1 MKNLRII
8 AGYILIIFP
17 PVYGLR
23 LLLDPEAFFYKYS
36 ANALLVGCGNIG
48 VGDDFINGLSFGL
61 YLLKKK

>member
-1 MKNLRII
+1 METLHLVV
-8 AGYILIIFP
+8 GYILIIFP

-36 ANALLVGCGNIG
+36 ASAPLVVAATLVLVMILSMA
-48 VGDDFINGLSFGL
+48 FSFGL

>member
-1 MKNLRII
+1 METLRLVV
-8 AGYILIIFP
+8 GYILIIFP

-36 ANALLVGCGNIG
+36 ASTPLVVAATLVLVMILSMA
-48 VGDDFINGLSFGL
+48 FSFGL

>member
-23 LLLDPEAFFYKYS
+23 LLLDPEVFFYKNS
-36 ANALLVGCGNIG
+36 ATSPFVVAARLVLVMILSM
-48 VGDDFINGLSFGL
+48 VFSFGL

>member
-1 MKNLRII
+1 METLRLVV
-8 AGYILIIFP
+8 GYILIIFP

-36 ANALLVGCGNIG
+36 ASAPLVVAATMVLVMILSMA
-48 VGDDFINGLSFGL
+48 FSFGL

>member
-23 LLLDPEAFFYKYS
+23 LLLDPEAFFYKV
-36 ANALLVGCGNIG
+36 AATLVLVMILSMA
-48 VGDDFINGLSFGL
+48 FSFGL

>member
-23 LLLDPEAFFYKYS
+23 LLLDPEVFS
-36 ANALLVGCGNIG
+36 ANAPLVVAATLVLVMILSM
-48 VGDDFINGLSFGL
+48 VFSFGL

>member
-23 LLLDPEAFFYKYS
+23 LLLDPEVFFYKNS
-36 ANALLVGCGNIG
+36 ATSPFVVAATLVLVMILSM
-48 VGDDFINGLSFGL
+48 VFSFGL

>member
-1 MKNLRII
+1 METLRLVV
-8 AGYILIIFP
+8 GYILIIFP

-36 ANALLVGCGNIG
+36 ASAPLVVAATLVLVMILSMA
-48 VGDDFINGLSFGL
+48 FSFGL

>member
-23 LLLDPEAFFYKYS
+23 LLLDPEVFS
-36 ANALLVGCGNIG
+36 ISIQPTPLLWLRQHWCW
-48 VGDDFINGLSFGL
+48 
-61 YLLKKK
+61 

>member
-23 LLLDPEAFFYKYS
+23 LLLDPEVFFYKY
-36 ANALLVGCGNIG
+36 
-48 VGDDFINGLSFGL
+48 
-61 YLLKKK
+61 